1 MAELETPI
9 QTLLSAGQNFHCGEA
24 RPLNFSSGSPCPAQP
39 PLGLLTPLPSLK
51 YLAIKGRGRAKVW
64 PLRMKKKKPAFSG
77 KMQDWRP

>member
-39 PLGLLTPLPSLK
+39 HLGLLTPLPPSST
-51 YLAIKGRGRAKVW
+51 W
-64 PLRMKKKKPAFSG
+64 
-77 KMQDWRP
+77 Q